1 MLIRKIRIKNNYIF
15 IDICGQSQNRTA
27 DPLFFS
33 QVVTYNIYMKRIYT
47 FGHEQVERNI
57 TVGDIISNKDNS
69 VKMTQVTAANQEEAE
84 IIANQDIDMIITGSD
99 WYKDVRKGAPNT
111 FITAALFAGRFITN
125 EEILRGAFDVM
136 MAGADSVLTP
146 RSFDIVEM
154 LAKEGMQVQGHVGM
168 VPSMATKYGG
178 IRTVGKTADEAMSIL
193 KDMKRLEDAGAFAA
207 EVECVAE
214 DALIEIKKYTSLV
227 INSLGS
233 GSGGDVMF
241 LFFEDI
247 CGETTGIKM
256 PRHAK
261 SWGNGIE
268 IKEKLNT
275 ERAKAVKGFKD
286 DVDSGSYP
294 SSEHTVEML
303 PGEKDNLLE
312 QLDSL

>member
-1 MLIRKIRIKNNYIF
+1 
-15 IDICGQSQNRTA
+15 
-27 DPLFFS
+27 
-33 QVVTYNIYMKRIYT
+33 MKRIYT

-57 TVGDIISNKDNS
+57 TVGDIISNKKNNIN
-69 VKMTQVTAANQEEAE
+69 MTQVTAANQEEASIVAE
-84 IIANQDIDMIITGSD
+84 ENIDMIITGSD
-99 WYKDVRKGAPNT
+99 WYEDVRKGAPNT

-136 MAGADSVLTP
+136 MKGADSVLTP
-146 RSFDIVEM
+146 RSFDVVEM

-178 IRTVGKTADEAMSIL
+178 IRTVGKTAEEALAIL
-193 KDMKRLEDAGAFAA
+193 KDMKRLEDAGAFGA

-214 DALIEIKKYTSLV
+214 DALIEIKKHTSLV

-247 CGETTGIKM
+247 CGETSGIKM

-261 SWGNGIE
+261 SWGNGQE
-268 IKEKLNT
+268 IKNKLSK
-275 ERAKAVKGFKD
+275 ERSKAIKGFKD
-286 DVDSGSYP
+286 DV
-294 SSEHTVEML
+294 SEGKFPNSDHTVEML
-303 PGEKDNLLE
+303 PGEKDVLLE
-312 QLDSL
+312 RLDSF

>member
-1 MLIRKIRIKNNYIF
+1 
-15 IDICGQSQNRTA
+15 
-27 DPLFFS
+27 
-33 QVVTYNIYMKRIYT
+33 MKRIYT

-57 TVGDIISNKDNS
+57 TVGDILENKKNNK
-69 VKMTQVTAANQEEAE
+69 KMTQVTAANQEEAE
-84 IIANQDIDMIITGSD
+84 IIASQDVDMIITGSD
-99 WYKDVRKGAPNT
+99 WYQDVRNGAPNT

-136 MAGADSVLTP
+136 MSGADSVLTP
-146 RSFDIVEM
+146 RSFDVVEM

-178 IRTVGKTADEAMSIL
+178 IRTVGKTADEAIEIL
-193 KDMKRLEDAGAFAA
+193 KDMKRLEDAGAFGA

-214 DALIEIKKYTSLV
+214 DALNEIKKHTSLV

-247 CGETTGIKM
+247 CGETAGIKM

-261 SWGNGIE
+261 SWGDGQK
-268 IKEKLNT
+268 IKDKLNE
-275 ERAKAVKGFKD
+275 ERSKAIKGFKD
-286 DVDSGSYP
+286 DVDSGNFPNSN
-294 SSEHTVEML
+294 HTVDMF
-303 PGEKDNLLE
+303 PGEKDVLLE
-312 QLDSL
+312 KLDSL